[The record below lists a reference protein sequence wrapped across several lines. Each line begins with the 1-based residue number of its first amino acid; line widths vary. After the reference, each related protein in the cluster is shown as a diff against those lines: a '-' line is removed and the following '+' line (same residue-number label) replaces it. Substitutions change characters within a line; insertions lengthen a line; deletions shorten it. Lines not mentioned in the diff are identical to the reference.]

1 MNRSMLLDDNID
13 IEGFIFSYVHGKQ
26 VALVL
31 LGTICMEC
39 FQRRENC

>member
-1 MNRSMLLDDNID
+1 MFWDGNTN
-13 IEGFIFSYVHGKQ
+13 IEGFIFSSIHGRQ

-39 FQRRENC
+39 F